1 MSNGRNLVFKSLV
14 VVLISAFLLACG
26 GSDPVGR
33 AALQAV
39 EGGARLIDVRTTEE
53 IASGH
58 LPDAINIP
66 HGDIVSGV
74 KPLQADKAASIV
86 LYCRSGNRSGIAEGS
101 LREAGYSNV
110 VNAGAYSELQ
120 PVWDSRG

>member
-1 MSNGRNLVFKSLV
+1 MNNGRNLVFKSLV

-39 EGGARLIDVRTTEE
+39 EGGALLIDVRTTEE
-53 IASGH
+53 FASGH

-66 HGDIVSGV
+66 HGDIVAGV
-74 KPLQADKAASIV
+74 NALQADKAASIV
-86 LYCRSGNRSGIAEGS
+86 LYCRTGNRSGIAEGS

-120 PVWDSRG
+120 PVWDPRG